1 MAELQVFYHPSATIS
16 SIISTYFSYNGI
28 TACWNRSFSSGES
41 WVITQP
47 FVSTRCLD
55 IDSLAFHWLLSYH
68 ADSWAHSRMIS
79 LYSSGS
85 LFQVKAHIYH
95 RTRFFLY
102 LPYKKTLCF
111 CVLSQS
117 MSHYIDFV
125 FSSTVKYFATS

>member
-1 MAELQVFYHPSATIS
+1 MFLLPKTKQIINNKKLTDLLIFQRISVSFYFYDTIQFMAELQVFYHPSATIS
-16 SIISTYFSYNGI
+16 SIISTYSAQYFSYNGI

-85 LFQVKAHIYH
+85 LFQV
-95 RTRFFLY
+95 
-102 LPYKKTLCF
+102 
-111 CVLSQS
+111 
-117 MSHYIDFV
+117 
-125 FSSTVKYFATS
+125 